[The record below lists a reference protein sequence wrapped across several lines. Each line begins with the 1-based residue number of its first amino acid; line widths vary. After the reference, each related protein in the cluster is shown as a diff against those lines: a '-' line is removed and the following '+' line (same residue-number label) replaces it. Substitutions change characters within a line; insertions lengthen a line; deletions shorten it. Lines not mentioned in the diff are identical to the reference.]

1 MLRVFLC
8 NAGARRIVGSSC
20 RSLLRRVFALCRSH
34 SRKTFCFGYKIT
46 ALVCVGQYLKKVF
59 YFLAACI
66 FRKLFYTF
74 ATIKRVGWL
83 LLANPIMALR

>member
-20 RSLLRRVFALCRSH
+20 RSLLRHVFALCRSH

-46 ALVCVGQYLKKVF
+46 ALVCVGQYLKKGILF
-59 YFLAACI
+59 SCSLHISKA
-66 FRKLFYTF
+66 FYTF